1 MAAGSAAAAARGDR
15 KPGRR
20 RWAPRGGEED
30 ADEDPAVLVLSYFS
44 RPPFLSFGHL
54 RVGASR
60 TRLLAIDNPNEDDAD
75 VVIDRF
81 PAAARG
87 FSIEH
92 RRFFVEAGQRIFV
105 SVTWTP
111 LEEGKIRELVSF
123 VVNDVVKHQAVLL
136 GAAEQPPKKRK
147 SLWDNLKK
155 KNSAVKVKKSTS
167 KTENVNKTFQV
178 SQKVDRLR
186 SPLQS
191 CENQNVVQNST
202 SQGNDPLAGS
212 ENQLPPSPIASVPKE
227 HGSTVHTPL
236 ALRRSTAF
244 GDIAASGNKESLP
257 ETDTCTINKCV
268 TEHSQLQ
275 PESASSF
282 AGLTQLPIS
291 IDGGVLNFTLSPV
304 STLEHSASVPV
315 LSTRRILS
323 PDAFVNN
330 NYQVDIDVIEK
341 PFPILSPDQ
350 FVKDSLS
357 DKPSK
362 TPKPEAALILSTT
375 QTYVVKRFQP
385 SKWKK
390 DGGVETKTHVHIE
403 HNLNA
408 VSELHKVKSQAFDCD
423 KTKEDHCSFPSAEV
437 LQTDNPSQKERTKK
451 RPILSATVIKS
462 RRGATEETR
471 TETHQPKS
479 KKCLNKA
486 IAGCANVVP
495 GHKEAET
502 SKHLPVTAPFSS
514 EDKYHNDKV
523 NSSPT
528 GSTSFC
534 RKRKSETYVGNR
546 VTAPVHVEEV
556 ERKRALTSSTDNQT
570 LMTRGPSA
578 FKHTSGERLGQR
590 KKAGSS
596 LQKTAKTT
604 KRINKPVPG
613 LAQSHLTFVKP
624 LKTVIP
630 RHPMP
635 FAAKNMFYDERW
647 KEKQQRGFTWWLNFV
662 LTPDDFNVKTN
673 TSQVNAAALI
683 LGEENHHKRSLPKAP
698 TKDEA
703 SLKAYTARRKLN
715 RLRREACRL
724 FTSAGMVRAI
734 QKLEGE
740 IESRRLLV
748 RRDRH
753 LWKDIG
759 ERQKILNWLLS
770 YNPLWLRIGLETVYG
785 ELIALES
792 NSDVMGLAIFILNR
806 LLWNPD
812 IATEYRHPVVPHLYR
827 EGHEEALSKFTL
839 KKLLLLVCFLDC
851 AKQSRIIDHDPCLFC
866 KDAEFKASKDLLL
879 AFSRDFLSGEG
890 DLSRHLGF
898 LGLPVS
904 HVQTPLDEFDF
915 AVTNL
920 AVDLQ
925 CGIRLVRTV
934 ELLTKNWNLS
944 KQLRVPAIS
953 RLQKMHNVEIVLNV
967 LKERGV
973 HLKDETGAS
982 IDSRDIVDRHRERT
996 LALLWKI
1003 VFAFQVEVFL
1013 NVEHLKEEI
1022 EFLKN
1027 THKTKALFSAS
1038 KTYPNYF
1045 RVQEDSSNI
1054 SSQTYSENVKLLMAW
1069 VNAVCRFYNIK
1080 VENFTVCFSDGRVL
1094 CHLIH
1099 HYHPCYMPL
1108 EAVCQRTTQTV
1119 ECSRTVTVGLN
1130 SSSSSESD
1138 TSLNVVEET
1147 FDPTVTPS
1155 VLYKELLDNEKQNFQ
1170 LINAA
1175 VSDLG
1180 GIPAMIH
1187 HADMSNTI
1195 PDEKVVITYLSFL
1208 CSRLL
1213 DLRQETRAARL
1224 IQAAWRKYRLKR
1236 ELKLS
1241 QERDR
1246 AARIIQKSAM
1256 NFLARR
1262 RILRKEKAAIFIQKH
1277 WRGYLARMTLFN
1289 LKKAKLEEARN
1300 KSATVIQAYW
1310 RRYSARRRYLQLRHC
1325 VIFVQAR
1332 IRMVKSVAA
1341 YKQIVGAT
1349 VTIQRHLRAAKLAK
1363 IDRQRYE
1370 ILKSSA
1376 LTIQSAFR
1384 RWRKY
1389 KIQQKIKAALVIQS
1403 YFRKWQSSKLA
1414 KRKRAA
1420 LVIQTWYR
1428 MHRDLK
1434 QYLHVKQN
1442 VIKIQAWYRCRLAR
1456 HVYQEKRAKIVTIQQ
1471 YYRAYKLAKGERES
1485 YLQKRAAVVVLQAAF
1500 RGMKA
1505 RELYRQAKAACVI
1518 QSLWRM
1524 KREKKKF
1531 LQLKKS
1537 VTTLQSHVRKYQQ
1550 VKRYK
1555 EIKNA
1560 ASVIQTRYRAQV
1572 AAKKAA
1578 AAFQRV
1584 RLAAIVLQSAY
1595 RGMQARRQ
1603 ACILRSVIKIQSTF
1617 RAYVARK
1624 RFKNLRDATVKIQ
1637 ALAKMRQVCKRYCA
1651 LREAVLYVQR
1661 RYRSQRRAL
1670 QFKEDYRKLK
1680 RGCIRIQALVRG
1692 YLVRKQ
1698 IQRWREAAIL
1708 LQACYRMK
1716 RDRQWYLSIRS
1727 AATVIQQRYRAC
1739 KKTRCHRQEFLQ
1751 VRKAAVC
1758 LQAAYRGYKTRKKL
1772 KLECRAAIKIQTAF
1786 RAHAARVKY
1795 KAMVQASIVIQ
1806 RWYRNCK
1813 GGKKQR
1819 LNFLMTRAAVLSLQ
1833 AALRGWRVRK
1843 QIQRQHVAAT
1853 KIQSTFRKFM
1863 AVKKFRLVKRA
1874 VLTIQRHYRAT
1885 VLGQRQRQ
1893 EYIQL
1898 QNAAVRLQALWRG
1911 KVVRKAIQ
1919 KKHHLATII
1928 QSYYRMHIIQLK
1940 YKKLRQAALVIQ
1952 KYYRAYCMKKTQR
1965 LIYLQ
1970 TKAAVLVLQSA
1981 YRGMTVRR
1989 QLNKLNKAAT
1999 TIQAAFKSY
2008 LVKKEY
2014 GRLRSAVVAIQRR
2027 YRAVTHAKCQRQRY
2041 LSLKRVTVQ
2050 VQAIYRGVRVRRQVQ
2065 CMHQAAVCIQATFK
2079 MYCMSI
2085 KYQSMRMAAI
2095 RIQRQYRAFCLGQV
2109 QRKKYLELK
2118 KSVVILQ
2125 AAYRGMKVRQD
2136 LKAMHQSAA
2145 IIQSY
2150 YRMHKQQRNFR
2161 KLLLATRQIQ
2171 QWFRACKERDAQ
2183 VHKYM
2188 IMKNA
2193 VLHIQAA
2200 FRGMKTRRL
2209 LRTMN
2214 VSAVIIQRRFRTFLE
2229 RKHFLSIKL
2238 AAIVV
2243 QRKYRATK
2251 IANIQRQKYLSL
2263 LNAAVIIQSAYRGFV
2278 VRKKLQQMHQAA
2290 TVIQAMLRMH
2300 RIYTSYQALRLAS
2313 IIIQQRYRAYREGKR
2328 EREKYLKLCHSVLVL
2343 QAAYRGMKIR
2353 CFLKRQREAALTIQR
2368 NYRMYR
2374 QYCHYRRVQWA
2385 AQLIQRRYRAHR
2397 LRKIAV
2403 EHYTS
2408 LKKAATCIQ
2417 RAFRDMRVRK
2427 QQQEMHRAATVVQKN
2442 FKAFRERQRYLSL
2455 KAATLVFQRRYRAL
2469 ALARQHALEYH
2480 SLRRAAIHIQ
2490 AVYRGVRVRRSL
2502 KNMHSAASTIQ
2513 AAYRMLRDRRAY
2525 QNMRIAAVL
2534 IQSYYRCY
2542 LKGKN
2547 QRKKYLTMRNS
2558 ILVIQAA
2565 YRGMRA
2571 RQELKLLH
2579 VSAVVIQSSYRM
2591 YVQRRCYKQLCWAA
2605 TVTQQRFRAKMAR
2618 EGAMRNY
2625 AEIRKAVICLQAAF
2639 RARKARQL
2647 HKANVAA
2654 RRIQSFLRM
2663 CVERRRFLRQ
2673 KAAAVTIQSV
2683 FRCWRARTG
2692 YVLLRSSALAVQSW
2706 YRWHLRARAQRA
2718 QYLAQRQ
2725 AIVVI
2730 QSAFRAMKARKTA
2743 RQLRAA
2749 RKIQSFLQMAVQRR
2763 RYCQLR
2769 AAAVTLQSYYLMHKC
2784 KSQYMSYRRAA
2795 VVLQRH
2801 YRSHLIVRQQRMAY
2815 LQTRRNVV
2823 LVQATVRGYLE
2834 RKRFHKMKDSTIK
2847 IQAAYR
2853 GYKARQWVSKM
2864 RAAQAIQAWFPG
2876 HKAWKEYPMS
2886 VFRATLVIQ
2895 SHLRAKQLR
2904 TRFLKMKSCALTI
2917 QRAWRATCAA
2927 RRLRQQF
2934 LATRSAAVK
2943 IQLAYRQYR
2952 ARKLLREKHQAACLI
2967 QNAYRGFKARRK
2979 FVQQKAAAVII
2990 QKHLRAWQEGR
3001 LQFVKYN
3008 KTRRAVIKLQAFI
3021 RGYLVRKKISE
3032 QKQKK
3037 RLLYFAAAAYHHISA
3052 IKIQRAYRIH
3062 LTLKLAQTQISSV
3075 LLIQS
3080 WFRAQMQRRR
3090 FLRAYRRVVGLQ
3102 RALRRWLNRRNR
3114 AATVIQRNAR
3124 AFLARRRRRRLAA
3137 GIIKFQALWRG
3148 YSWRKVT
3155 DTAKT
3160 RALRRSLEKA
3170 NEKSREE
3177 NKLGNRTAI
3186 AIDHLLKYKHLSYIL
3201 AALKHL
3207 EVATR
3212 LSPLCCEN
3220 MAQSRAI
3227 FSVFLLIRS
3236 CNRSV
3241 PCMDVI
3247 RYSVQVL
3254 LNVSKYERTTRAVYE
3269 AENSIDTL
3277 LDLLQMY
3284 RGKAGDKV
3292 SEKGGSIF
3300 TKTCCL
3306 LAILSKDSKRA
3317 LEIRGMPRTVSCIQ
3331 SLYKLTARKH
3341 RMDAERILVKQKTN
3355 TALGGSSSVP
3365 VTPLRI
3371 KTVSRIKPDWV
3382 LRKDNMQEIV
3392 DPLQAILMVM
3402 DTLDRPCDLPQIEN
3416 GNLAQYYYSFKRY
3429 YFPMHKGKKL
3439 SYSCMVGYTTESGTQ
3454 DGRIICT
3461 AKGWSPVPRCYRRC
3475 TKPLLENGSFYSTE
3489 MDFKIHE
3496 KLQYKCNPGYHTPS
3510 GSTEDTAQCQ
3520 PQGWSFQPSCT
3531 KKLGI
3536 TCSALSEVAHGG
3548 FYPVKKSYEEG
3559 DVVHFFCDEHYSVTG
3574 FDLIQC
3580 YNFGWYPD
3588 PPVCE
3593 DIKNKCPPPPLH
3605 GHMDGYISTARRT
3618 YHNGDKVNVQCT
3630 LGRRGSEEIQCEGG
3644 KWTSPSS
3651 CIGTVDKQESGAAP
3665 PPLEADAEIR
3675 ASQTHHNE
3683 DMKPCT
3689 LNATDMDS
3697 NNLTLKWR
3705 REELVFLHGD
3715 LIEFECKQGYSFLQT
3730 AIPSP
3735 GRTQCDH
3742 GRLNYPKC
3750 VIQAATEKCG
3760 SPPSIANG
3768 VLTLPALSQYDSGSS
3783 VQYICS
3789 EYHFL
3794 QGSDRISCSE
3804 GQWTSPPV
3812 CIEPCTL
3819 SKTEMEKNNL
3829 LLQAFYAD
3837 QDYFYHGD
3845 YVGFYCK
3852 QNHFG
3857 AESGT
3862 TLFQVQC
3869 KRGQLAYPRCVERR
3883 KQLWEMNV
3891 ELEGDGRERPLWD
3904 EDEQCS
3910 TGMQYWHKNG
3920 KSWRKELYILTGIV
3934 SPFTVCFNKK
3944 ATLRFFSLSCLN
3956 SSVGEIIAF
3965 MALCMGFQ
3973 GFYKSYM
3980 NE

>member
-1 MAAGSAAAAARGDR
+1 MAAGSVAAAACGDR
-15 KPGRR
+15 SPTNKPGRR
-20 RWAPRGGEED
+20 RWAPRGGEDD
-30 ADEDPAVLVLSYFS
+30 ADEEPAVLVLSYFF
-44 RPPFLSFGHL
+44 RPPFLSFGRL

-60 TRLLAIDNPNEDDAD
+60 TRLLGIDNPNEDDAE

-81 PAAARG
+81 PDAAQG

-111 LEEGKIRELVSF
+111 LEEGKIRELVTF
-123 VVNDVVKHQAVLL
+123 VVNGVVKHQAVLL
-136 GAAEQPPKKRK
+136 GAAEQPPKKKR
-147 SLWDNLKK
+147 SLWDTLKK
-155 KNSAVKVKKSTS
+155 KNSSGTSAIKAKKSTLEIKS
-167 KTENVNKTFQV
+167 INKTFQV
-178 SQKVDRLR
+178 SQKVARLR

-191 CENQNVVQNST
+191 CENQSTVQNGAC
-202 SQGNDPLAGS
+202 QGNGSLAGS
-212 ENQLPPSPIASVPKE
+212 ENQLPPSPIAPGPE
-227 HGSTVHTPL
+227 ERGNTVHTPL

-244 GDIAASGNKESLP
+244 GDIAASGNKELLP
-257 ETDTCTINKCV
+257 ETDICNINERV
-268 TEHSQLQ
+268 TEHNQLQ
-275 PESASSF
+275 PERASSS
-282 AGLTQLPIS
+282 AGLAQLPIS
-291 IDGGVLNFTLSPV
+291 DDGGVLNFTLSPV
-304 STLEHSASVPV
+304 STPEHSVSVPV

-323 PDAFVNN
+323 PDAFVND
-330 NYQVDIDVIEK
+330 NYQVDIDVIEQ
-341 PFPILSPDQ
+341 PIAILSPDQ
-350 FVKDSLS
+350 FVKDNLS

-362 TPKPEAALILSTT
+362 TPKPEAALISSTT
-375 QTYVVKRFQP
+375 ETYVVKRFLP
-385 SKWKK
+385 KKWKK
-390 DGGVETKTHVHIE
+390 DGGVETETHLHIE
-403 HNLNA
+403 HNLNE
-408 VSELHKVKSQAFDCD
+408 VSVLHNVQSQAFDCD
-423 KTKEDHCSFPSAEV
+423 KPKEDHCTSASAED
-437 LQTDNPSQKERTKK
+437 LQTHNPSQRERTKK

-462 RRGATEETR
+462 KRGAAEGTR
-471 TETHQPKS
+471 TETCQPKS
-479 KKCLNKA
+479 KKCLNTA
-486 IAGCANVVP
+486 ITGCANVVP
-495 GHKEAET
+495 GHMEAET
-502 SKHLPVTAPFSS
+502 SKHLPVTAPISS
-514 EDKYHNDKV
+514 ENKGHNDNI

-528 GSTSFC
+528 GSTTSC
-534 RKRKSETYVGNR
+534 RKRKSEAFVGNSR
-546 VTAPVHVEEV
+546 VTAPVPVEEV
-556 ERKRALTSSTDNQT
+556 ERKRALTSSMDNQT
-570 LMTRGPSA
+570 RTTRGSSA
-578 FKHTSGERLGQR
+578 FKPTSGERGGQR

-596 LQKTAKTT
+596 LQKAPKATR
-604 KRINKPVPG
+604 RISKPIPG

-715 RLRREACRL
+715 GLRREACRL
-724 FTSAGMVRAI
+724 FTSESMVRAI
-734 QKLEGE
+734 QRLEGE
-740 IESRRLLV
+740 IETRRLLV

-759 ERQKILNWLLS
+759 ERQKVLNWLLS
-770 YNPLWLRIGLETVYG
+770 YNPLWLRIGLETIYG

-812 IATEYRHPVVPHLYR
+812 IAAEYRHPVVPHLYR

-851 AKQSRIIDHDPCLFC
+851 AKQSRMIDHDPCLFC

-915 AVTNL
+915 SVTNL

-934 ELLTKNWNLS
+934 ELLTKNWSLS

-953 RLQKMHNVEIVLNV
+953 RLQKMHNVDIVLNV

-1003 VFAFQVEVFL
+1003 VFAFQVDVFL

-1027 THKTKALFSAS
+1027 THKTKALLSAM
-1038 KTYPNYF
+1038 KTSQNSF
-1045 RVQEDSSNI
+1045 RVQKDSSNF

-1094 CHLIH
+1094 CYLIH

-1138 TSLNVVEET
+1138 TSLNAVEET
-1147 FDPTVTPS
+1147 FDQTVTPS

-1224 IQAAWRKYRLKR
+1224 IQAAWRKHRLKR

-1262 RILRKEKAAIFIQKH
+1262 RILRRENAAIFIQKH
-1277 WRGYLARMTLFN
+1277 WRGYLARMTLFS
-1289 LKKAKLEEARN
+1289 LKQAKLEEARN
-1300 KSATVIQAYW
+1300 KSATIIQAYW

-1341 YKQIVGAT
+1341 YKQIVWAT
-1349 VTIQRHLRAAKLAK
+1349 VTIQRHVRAAKLAK
-1363 IDRQRYE
+1363 IDRQQYQ

-1389 KIQQKIKAALVIQS
+1389 RIQQKIKAALVIQS
-1403 YFRKWQSSKLA
+1403 YFRKWQSSKLV
-1414 KRKRAA
+1414 KRRRAA
-1420 LVIQTWYR
+1420 IVIQTWYR

-1442 VIKIQAWYRCRLAR
+1442 VIKIQAWYRCQLAR
-1456 HVYQEKRAKIVTIQQ
+1456 RVYQEHRAKIVTIQQ
-1471 YYRAYKLAKGERES
+1471 YYRAYKLGKGERES
-1485 YLQKRAAVVVLQAAF
+1485 YLQKRAAVIVLQAAF

-1524 KREKKKF
+1524 KREKQRF

-1555 EIKNA
+1555 QIKNA
-1560 ASVIQTRYRAQV
+1560 ASVIQTRYRAHV

-1603 ACILRSVIKIQSTF
+1603 ACILRSVIKIQSSF
-1617 RAYVARK
+1617 RAYIARK

-1637 ALAKMRQVCKRYCA
+1637 ALAKMRQVRKRYCA
-1651 LREAVLYVQR
+1651 LRETALYVQR
-1661 RYRSQRRAL
+1661 RYRSQRHAL

-1716 RDRQWYLSIRS
+1716 RDRQRYLNIYS

-1739 KKTRCHRQEFLQ
+1739 RKTRCHRQEFLQ
-1751 VRKAAVC
+1751 IRKAAVC

-1786 RAHAARVKY
+1786 RAHAAQVKH

-1813 GGKKQR
+1813 CGKRQR

-1833 AALRGWRVRK
+1833 AAFRGWRVRK
-1843 QIQRQHVAAT
+1843 QIQRQHIAAT
-1853 KIQSTFRKFM
+1853 KIQSTFRKLM
-1863 AVKKFRLVKRA
+1863 AVKKFRLLKHA
-1874 VLTIQRHYRAT
+1874 VLTIQRHYRAK

-1893 EYIQL
+1893 EYVQL
-1898 QNAAVRLQALWRG
+1898 RNAAVHLQALWRG
-1911 KVVRKAIQ
+1911 KAVRKTIQ
-1919 KKHHLATII
+1919 KQHHLATII
-1928 QSYYRMHIIQLK
+1928 QSYYRMYINQLK
-1940 YKKLRQAALVIQ
+1940 YKKLRQATLVIQ
-1952 KYYRAYCMKKTQR
+1952 KYYRAYCMKKAKR
-1965 LIYLQ
+1965 AVYLK

-1999 TIQAAFKSY
+1999 TVQAAFKSY
-2008 LVKKEY
+2008 LVRKEY
-2014 GRLRSAVVAIQRR
+2014 ERLRSAAVAIQRR

-2050 VQAIYRGVRVRRQVQ
+2050 VQAMYRGVRVRRQVR
-2065 CMHQAAVCIQATFK
+2065 CMHQAALCIQATFK
-2079 MYCMSI
+2079 MYCMRR

-2095 RIQRQYRAFCLGQV
+2095 RIQRQYRAFCLGKV
-2109 QRKKYLELK
+2109 QRKKYMELK
-2118 KSVVILQ
+2118 KSVIILQ
-2125 AAYRGMKVRQD
+2125 AACRGMKVRQD
-2136 LKAMHQSAA
+2136 LKTMHQSAA

-2150 YRMHKQQRNFR
+2150 YRMHKQQRDFR

-2183 VHKYM
+2183 VHNYM

-2193 VLHIQAA
+2193 VLHLQAA

-2209 LRTMN
+2209 IRTMN
-2214 VSAVIIQRRFRTFLE
+2214 ESAVIIQRRFRTFLE
-2229 RKHFLSIKL
+2229 RKRFLSIKS
-2238 AAIVV
+2238 AAVV
-2243 QRKYRATK
+2243 IQRRYRATK
-2251 IANIQRQKYLSL
+2251 LANIQHQKYLSL
-2263 LNAAVIIQSAYRGFV
+2263 LNATVIIQSAYRGFV
-2278 VRKKLQQMHQAA
+2278 VRKKMQQMHEAA
-2290 TVIQAMLRMH
+2290 TVIQAMVRMH
-2300 RIYTSYQALRLAS
+2300 KIHTSYQALRLAS
-2313 IIIQQRYRAYREGKR
+2313 VIIQQRYRAYREGKR
-2328 EREKYLKLCHSVLVL
+2328 EREKYLKLYNSVLVL
-2343 QAAYRGMKIR
+2343 QAAYRGMKTR

-2417 RAFRDMRVRK
+2417 RAFRDMRARK
-2427 QQQEMHRAATVVQKN
+2427 QQREMHRAATVVQKN

-2469 ALARQHALEYH
+2469 VLARQHALEYH
-2480 SLRRAAIHIQ
+2480 SLRRAAILVQ

-2502 KNMHSAASTIQ
+2502 KHMHLAASTIQ

-2525 QNMRIAAVL
+2525 QNMRVAAML
-2534 IQSYYRCY
+2534 IQNYYQSY

-2547 QRKKYLTMRNS
+2547 QRKKYLTMKNS
-2558 ILVIQAA
+2558 VVVIQAA

-2618 EGAMRNY
+2618 EAAVRNY

-2647 HKANVAA
+2647 YKANVAA

-2663 CVERRRFLRQ
+2663 CLERRRFLAQ
-2673 KAAAVTIQSV
+2673 QSAAVMIQSV
-2683 FRCWRARTG
+2683 FRCWRARTR
-2692 YVLLRSSALAVQSW
+2692 YTLLRSSAVFVQRW
-2706 YRWHLRARAQRA
+2706 YRSCLRARAQRA

-2743 RQLRAA
+2743 RRLRAA
-2749 RKIQSFLQMAVQRR
+2749 RKIQAFLQMALQRR
-2763 RYCQLR
+2763 KYIQLR

-2784 KSQYMSYRRAA
+2784 KSQYKSYRRAA

-2801 YRSHLIVRQQRMAY
+2801 YQSHLTVKHQRMAY
-2815 LQTRRNVV
+2815 LQTRRNIV
-2823 LVQATVRGYLE
+2823 LVQATVRGYIQ
-2834 RKRFHKMKDSTIK
+2834 RKRFHKMKESTIK

-2864 RAAQAIQAWFPG
+2864 RAARVIQAWFRG
-2876 HKAWKEYPMS
+2876 HKARKEYMS
-2886 VFRATLVIQ
+2886 VLRATLVIQ
-2895 SHLRAKQLR
+2895 RHFRARQLQ
-2904 TRFLKMKSCALTI
+2904 TRFLQMKSCALTI
-2917 QRAWRATCAA
+2917 QRVWRATCTA

-2952 ARKLLREKHQAACLI
+2952 ARRLLRE
-2967 QNAYRGFKARRK
+2967 
-2979 FVQQKAAAVII
+2979 VSAAVII

-3001 LQFVKYN
+3001 LQFMKYN
-3008 KTRRAVIKLQAFI
+3008 KTRRAVIKLQACI

-3037 RLLYFAAAAYHHISA
+3037 RLLYFTAAAYHHISA
-3052 IKIQRAYRIH
+3052 IKIQRAYRLH
-3062 LTLKLAQTQISSV
+3062 LALKLAQTQISSV
-3075 LLIQS
+3075 LIIQS
-3080 WFRAQMQRRR
+3080 WFRAQVQRRR
-3090 FLRAYRRVVGLQ
+3090 FLRDRGGVVRLQ
-3102 RALRRWLNRRNR
+3102 RAVRAWLSRRHG
-3114 AATVIQRNAR
+3114 AATVIQRNSR
-3124 AFLARRRRRRLAA
+3124 AFLARRRRGRFAA
-3137 GIIKFQALWRG
+3137 GIVKLQALWRG
-3148 YSWRKVT
+3148 YSWRKMT

-3160 RALRRSLEKA
+3160 RALRHSLEKA

-3284 RGKAGDKV
+3284 RSKAGDKV
-3292 SEKGGSIF
+3292 SDKGGSIF

-3331 SLYKLTARKH
+3331 GLYKLTARKH
-3341 RMDAERILVKQKTN
+3341 RMDAERTLVKQKTN
-3355 TALGGSSSVP
+3355 TALAGSSSVP

-3382 LRKDNMQEIV
+3382 LRKDNMQEVV

-3402 DTLDRPCDLPQIEN
+3402 DTL
-3416 GNLAQYYYSFKRY
+3416 G
-3429 YFPMHKGKKL
+3429 
-3439 SYSCMVGYTTESGTQ
+3439 
-3454 DGRIICT
+3454 
-3461 AKGWSPVPRCYRRC
+3461 
-3475 TKPLLENGSFYSTE
+3475 
-3489 MDFKIHE
+3489 
-3496 KLQYKCNPGYHTPS
+3496 
-3510 GSTEDTAQCQ
+3510 
-3520 PQGWSFQPSCT
+3520 
-3531 KKLGI
+3531 
-3536 TCSALSEVAHGG
+3536 
-3548 FYPVKKSYEEG
+3548 
-3559 DVVHFFCDEHYSVTG
+3559 
-3574 FDLIQC
+3574 
-3580 YNFGWYPD
+3580 
-3588 PPVCE
+3588 
-3593 DIKNKCPPPPLH
+3593 
-3605 GHMDGYISTARRT
+3605 
-3618 YHNGDKVNVQCT
+3618 
-3630 LGRRGSEEIQCEGG
+3630 
-3644 KWTSPSS
+3644 
-3651 CIGTVDKQESGAAP
+3651 
-3665 PPLEADAEIR
+3665 
-3675 ASQTHHNE
+3675 
-3683 DMKPCT
+3683 
-3689 LNATDMDS
+3689 
-3697 NNLTLKWR
+3697 
-3705 REELVFLHGD
+3705 
-3715 LIEFECKQGYSFLQT
+3715 
-3730 AIPSP
+3730 
-3735 GRTQCDH
+3735 
-3742 GRLNYPKC
+3742 
-3750 VIQAATEKCG
+3750 
-3760 SPPSIANG
+3760 IAN
-3768 VLTLPALSQYDSGSS
+3768 Y
-3783 VQYICS
+3783 
-3789 EYHFL
+3789 
-3794 QGSDRISCSE
+3794 
-3804 GQWTSPPV
+3804 
-3812 CIEPCTL
+3812 
-3819 SKTEMEKNNL
+3819 
-3829 LLQAFYAD
+3829 
-3837 QDYFYHGD
+3837 
-3845 YVGFYCK
+3845 
-3852 QNHFG
+3852 
-3857 AESGT
+3857 
-3862 TLFQVQC
+3862 
-3869 KRGQLAYPRCVERR
+3869 
-3883 KQLWEMNV
+3883 
-3891 ELEGDGRERPLWD
+3891 
-3904 EDEQCS
+3904 
-3910 TGMQYWHKNG
+3910 
-3920 KSWRKELYILTGIV
+3920 
-3934 SPFTVCFNKK
+3934 
-3944 ATLRFFSLSCLN
+3944 
-3956 SSVGEIIAF
+3956 
-3965 MALCMGFQ
+3965 
-3973 GFYKSYM
+3973 
-3980 NE
+3980 

>member
-1 MAAGSAAAAARGDR
+1 S
-15 KPGRR
+15 
-20 RWAPRGGEED
+20 
-30 ADEDPAVLVLSYFS
+30 
-44 RPPFLSFGHL
+44 
-54 RVGASR
+54 
-60 TRLLAIDNPNEDDAD
+60 
-75 VVIDRF
+75 
-81 PAAARG
+81 
-87 FSIEH
+87 
-92 RRFFVEAGQRIFV
+92 GQRIFV

-111 LEEGKIRELVSF
+111 LEEGKIRELVTF

-136 GAAEQPPKKRK
+136 GAAEQPPKKKK
-147 SLWDNLKK
+147 SLWETLKK
-155 KNSAVKVKKSTS
+155 KNSSGTSAIKIKKSTS
-167 KTENVNKTFQV
+167 EIKNVNKTFRV
-178 SQKVDRLR
+178 SQKVERLR
-186 SPLQS
+186 SPLQA
-191 CENQNVVQNST
+191 CESQDTVQSSVL
-202 SQGNDPLAGS
+202 SQGNDLPAGS
-212 ENQLPPSPIASVPKE
+212 ENQLPPSPIAPVPEE
-227 HGSTVHTPL
+227 HGNTVHTPL
-236 ALRRSTAF
+236 ALRRSTTF
-244 GDIAASGNKESLP
+244 GDIAASGSEQLLP
-257 ETDTCTINKCV
+257 KTDICNINKHAAQCN
-268 TEHSQLQ
+268 QLQ
-275 PESASSF
+275 PESASPS
-282 AGLTQLPIS
+282 AGLAQLPIS
-291 IDGGVLNFTLSPV
+291 NDGQVLNFTLSPV
-304 STLEHSASVPV
+304 STPEHSASAPV

-323 PDAFVNN
+323 PDAFVND
-330 NYQVDIDVIEK
+330 NYQVDIDVIEQ

-362 TPKPEAALILSTT
+362 TPKPEAALISSTT
-375 QTYVVKRFQP
+375 ETYVVKRFLP

-390 DGGVETKTHVHIE
+390 DGGVETETHVHVE
-403 HNLNA
+403 HSLNE
-408 VSELHKVKSQAFDCD
+408 VFELHNVKSQAFDCD
-423 KTKEDHCSFPSAEV
+423 KPRADHCSFPSAEEH
-437 LQTDNPSQKERTKK
+437 QTDNPPRREQTKK

-462 RRGATEETR
+462 KAGVPGDAR
-471 TETHQPKS
+471 TETRQPKS

-486 IAGCANVVP
+486 IMGCANVVP
-495 GHKEAET
+495 GQMEAET
-502 SKHLPVTAPFSS
+502 SKGLPVTVPIPS
-514 EDKYHNDKV
+514 ENKCHSDKV
-523 NSSPT
+523 HSSPA
-528 GSTSFC
+528 GSTSC
-534 RKRKSETYVGNR
+534 RKRKSETYLGNSR
-546 VTAPVHVEEV
+546 VTAPVQVEEV

-570 LMTRGPSA
+570 RTARRPSA
-578 FKHTSGERLGQR
+578 FKPTSGERVGQR
-590 KKAGSS
+590 RKAGSS
-596 LQKTAKTT
+596 LQKASKAT
-604 KRINKPVPG
+604 KRISKPVPG

-662 LTPDDFNVKTN
+662 LTPDDFHVKTN
-673 TSQVNAAALI
+673 TSQVNAAALV

-715 RLRREACRL
+715 RLRRQACRL
-724 FTSAGMVRAI
+724 FTSDTMVKAI
-734 QKLEGE
+734 QRLEVE
-740 IESRRLLV
+740 IETRRLLV

-759 ERQKILNWLLS
+759 ERQKVLNWLLS
-770 YNPLWLRIGLETVYG
+770 YNPLWLRIGLETIYG

-812 IATEYRHPVVPHLYR
+812 IAAEYRHPVVPHLYR

-851 AKQSRIIDHDPCLFC
+851 AKQSRMIDHDPCLFC

-904 HVQTPLDEFDF
+904 HIQTPLDEFDF

-934 ELLTKNWNLS
+934 ELLTKNWSLS

-953 RLQKMHNVEIVLNV
+953 RLQKMHNVDIVLNV

-1003 VFAFQVEVFL
+1003 VFAFQVDVFL

-1022 EFLKN
+1022 EFLN
-1027 THKTKALFSAS
+1027 
-1038 KTYPNYF
+1038 KTYKRRALLSAVKTFPNCF
-1045 RVQEDSSNI
+1045 RVQKDNSNF

-1069 VNAVCRFYNIK
+1069 VNAVCRFYSIK

-1099 HYHPCYMPL
+1099 HYHPCYVPL

-1138 TSLNVVEET
+1138 TSLNVVEEM
-1147 FDPTVTPS
+1147 FDEI
-1155 VLYKELLDNEKQNFQ
+1155 LYKELLDNEKQNFQ

-1187 HADMSNTI
+1187 HTDMSNTI

-1213 DLRQETRAARL
+1213 DLRQETRAARV
-1224 IQAAWRKYRLKR
+1224 IQAAWRNYRLKR

-1241 QERDR
+1241 QERER

-1262 RILRKEKAAIFIQKH
+1262 RILRKENAAIFIQKH

-1310 RRYSARRRYLQLRHC
+1310 RRYSVRKRYLELRHC

-1341 YKQIVGAT
+1341 YKRIVWAT
-1349 VTIQRHLRAAKLAK
+1349 VTIQRHLRATKLAK
-1363 IDRQRYE
+1363 IDQQRYE

-1376 LTIQSAFR
+1376 LTIQCAFR
-1384 RWRKY
+1384 RWKKY
-1389 KIQQKIKAALVIQS
+1389 KIQRKIKAALVIQS

-1414 KRKRAA
+1414 KRRRAA
-1420 LVIQTWYR
+1420 LVIQSWYR

-1434 QYLHVKQN
+1434 QYLHIKQN
-1442 VIKIQAWYRCRLAR
+1442 IIKIQAWYRCQLAR
-1456 HVYQEKRAKIVTIQQ
+1456 RVYQEHRAKILTIQQ
-1471 YYRAYKLAKGERES
+1471 YYRAYKLGKAVRES
-1485 YLQKRAAVVVLQAAF
+1485 YLQKRAAVIVLQAAF
-1500 RGMKA
+1500 RGMRA
-1505 RELYRQAKAACVI
+1505 RELYRQVKAACVI

-1524 KREKKKF
+1524 KREKQRF

-1537 VTTLQSHVRKYQQ
+1537 VTTLQSHLRKYQQ

-1560 ASVIQTRYRAQV
+1560 VSVIQTRYRAHV
-1572 AAKKAA
+1572 ATKKAA
-1578 AAFQRV
+1578 AAFQKV

-1603 ACILRSVIKIQSTF
+1603 ARILRSVIKIQSSF

-1624 RFKNLRDATVKIQ
+1624 RFKSLRDATVKIQ
-1637 ALAKMRQVCKRYCA
+1637 ALAKMRQVRKHYCA
-1651 LREAVLYVQR
+1651 LRKATFYVQR
-1661 RYRSQRRAL
+1661 RYRSRRRAL
-1670 QFKEDYRKLK
+1670 QFKDDYKKLK

-1698 IQRWREAAIL
+1698 MQKWREAAIL

-1716 RDRQWYLSIRS
+1716 RDRQWYLSICS
-1727 AATVIQQRYRAC
+1727 AAIVIQQHYRAC

-1772 KLECRAAIKIQTAF
+1772 KLERTAAIKIQTAF
-1786 RAHAARVKY
+1786 RAHAARLKH
-1795 KAMVQASIVIQ
+1795 KAMVQASVVIQ

-1813 GGKKQR
+1813 GGKRQR

-1833 AALRGWRVRK
+1833 AAFRGWKVRK

-1853 KIQSTFRKFM
+1853 RIQSTFRKFM
-1863 AVKKFRLVKRA
+1863 AVKKFMLVKHA
-1874 VLTIQRHYRAT
+1874 VLTIQKHYRAK

-1893 EYIQL
+1893 DYVQL
-1898 QNAAVRLQALWRG
+1898 RHAAVSLQALWRG
-1911 KVVRKAIQ
+1911 KAVRKTIQ
-1919 KKHHLATII
+1919 KKQQLATII
-1928 QSYYRMHIIQLK
+1928 QSYYRMHTNQLK
-1940 YKKLRQAALVIQ
+1940 YKKLRQATLVIQ
-1952 KYYRAYCMKKTQR
+1952 KYYRAYCMKKNQR
-1965 LIYLQ
+1965 AVYLK

-1999 TIQAAFKSY
+1999 IIQAAFKSY
-2008 LVKKEY
+2008 LAKKKYE
-2014 GRLRSAVVAIQRR
+2014 RFRSAAIAIQRR
-2027 YRAVTHAKCQRQRY
+2027 FRTVIHAKSQRQRY
-2041 LSLKRVTVQ
+2041 LSLKRATVQ

-2065 CMHQAAVCIQATFK
+2065 RMHQAAVCIQATFK

-2085 KYQSMRMAAI
+2085 KYRSMRMAAI
-2095 RIQRQYRAFCLGQV
+2095 TIQRQYRAFCLGKV

-2118 KSVVILQ
+2118 KSVIILQ
-2125 AAYRGMKVRQD
+2125 AACRGMKVRQD
-2136 LKAMHQSAA
+2136 LKTMHQSAA
-2145 IIQSY
+2145 VIQSY
-2150 YRMHKQQRNFR
+2150 YRMHKQQRDFR
-2161 KLLLATRQIQ
+2161 KVLLATRQIQ
-2171 QWFRACKERDAQ
+2171 QWFRACKERDTQ
-2183 VHKYM
+2183 VHNYL

-2209 LRTMN
+2209 IRTMN
-2214 VSAVIIQRRFRTFLE
+2214 ESAVIIQRRFRTFLE
-2229 RKHFLSIKL
+2229 RKHFLSIKS
-2238 AAIVV
+2238 AAVV
-2243 QRKYRATK
+2243 LQRKYRATK
-2251 IANIQRQKYLSL
+2251 LANIQRQKYLSL
-2263 LNAAVIIQSAYRGFV
+2263 LNATVIIQSAYRGFV
-2278 VRKKLQQMHQAA
+2278 VRKKIQQMHQAA
-2290 TVIQAMLRMH
+2290 TVIQSMLRM
-2300 RIYTSYQALRLAS
+2300 RKIYTSYQALRLAS
-2313 IIIQQRYRAYREGKR
+2313 VIIQQRYRAYREGKR
-2328 EREKYLKLCHSVLVL
+2328 EREKYLKLYNSVLVL
-2343 QAAYRGMKIR
+2343 QAVYRGMKTR
-2353 CFLKRQREAALTIQR
+2353 CFLKRQHEAALTIQR

-2408 LKKAATCIQ
+2408 LKKAASCIQ
-2417 RAFRDMRVRK
+2417 RAFRDMQARK

-2442 FKAFRERQRYLSL
+2442 FKAFRERRTYLSL
-2455 KAATLVFQRRYRAL
+2455 KAAALVFQRRYRAL

-2480 SLRRAAIHIQ
+2480 SIRSAAIHIQ
-2490 AVYRGVRVRRSL
+2490 AAYRGVRVRRRL
-2502 KNMHSAASTIQ
+2502 KHMHSAASTIQ

-2525 QNMRIAAVL
+2525 QNMRIAAMV
-2534 IQSYYRCY
+2534 IQSYYRSH

-2547 QRKKYLTMRNS
+2547 QRKKYLTVKHS

-2565 YRGMRA
+2565 YRGMKA

-2591 YVQRRCYKQLCWAA
+2591 YVQRRCYRQLCWAA

-2618 EGAMRNY
+2618 EAAMRNY

-2647 HKANVAA
+2647 YKANVAA

-2663 CVERRRFLRQ
+2663 CVERRRFLAQ
-2673 KAAAVTIQSV
+2673 KSAAVMIQSM
-2683 FRCWRARTG
+2683 FRGQRARTR
-2692 YVLLRSSALAVQSW
+2692 YILIQSSVVALQRW
-2706 YRWHLRARAQRA
+2706 YRSCLRARSQRA
-2718 QYLAQRQ
+2718 EYLAQRQ

-2730 QSAFRAMKARKTA
+2730 QSTFRAMKARKTA

-2749 RKIQSFLQMAVQRR
+2749 RKIQSFLQMALQRR
-2763 RYCQLR
+2763 KYIQLR

-2784 KSQYMSYRRAA
+2784 KSQYKSYKRAA

-2801 YRSHLIVRQQRMAY
+2801 YRSHLTVKHQRMAY
-2815 LQTRRNVV
+2815 LQTRRNII
-2823 LVQATVRGYLE
+2823 LVQATVRGYIE
-2834 RKRFHKMKDSTIK
+2834 RKRFHKMKESTIK
-2847 IQAAYR
+2847 IQVAYR
-2853 GYKARQWVSKM
+2853 GYKARQQVSKM
-2864 RAAQAIQAWFPG
+2864 RAARVIQAWFRG
-2876 HKAWKEYPMS
+2876 RKARKEYVS
-2886 VFRATLVIQ
+2886 VLRAALVIQ
-2895 SHLRAKQLR
+2895 RHCRAKQLR
-2904 TRFLKMKSCALTI
+2904 TWFLKMKSCALTI
-2917 QRAWRATCAA
+2917 QRAWRATRTA
-2927 RRLRQQF
+2927 RMLRQQF

-2952 ARKLLREKHQAACLI
+2952 ARRLLRE
-2967 QNAYRGFKARRK
+2967 
-2979 FVQQKAAAVII
+2979 KAAAVII
-2990 QKHLRAWQEGR
+2990 QKHLRAWQKGR
-3001 LQFVKYN
+3001 LQFMKYN

-3021 RGYLVRKKISE
+3021 RGYIVRKKISE
-3032 QKQKK
+3032 EKQKR
-3037 RLLYFAAAAYHHISA
+3037 RLLYFTAAAYHHISA
-3052 IKIQRAYRIH
+3052 IKIQRAYRSH

-3075 LLIQS
+3075 LIIQR
-3080 WFRAQMQRRR
+3080 WFRAKMQRKR
-3090 FLRAYRRVVGLQ
+3090 FLRTYRRLVLLQ
-3102 RALRRWLNRRNR
+3102 RAIRGWLSHRNE
-3114 AATVIQRNAR
+3114 AATIIQRNVR
-3124 AFLARRRRRRLAA
+3124 RFLARRRRRRFAV

-3148 YSWRKVT
+3148 YSWRKMT

-3227 FSVFLLIRS
+3227 FSIFVLIRS

-3269 AENSIDTL
+3269 AENSVDTL

-3284 RGKAGDKV
+3284 RGKAGDKI

-3317 LEIRGMPRTVSCIQ
+3317 LEIRAMPRTVSCIQ
-3331 SLYKLTARKH
+3331 SLYKLTVRKH
-3341 RMDAERILVKQKTN
+3341 RMDAERTLVKQKTN
-3355 TALGGSSSVP
+3355 TALSGGSSVP

-3382 LRKDNMQEIV
+3382 LRKDNMQEVV
-3392 DPLQAILMVM
+3392 DPLQALVMVM
-3402 DTLDRPCDLPQIEN
+3402 DTLDI
-3416 GNLAQYYYSFKRY
+3416 AYY
-3429 YFPMHKGKKL
+3429 
-3439 SYSCMVGYTTESGTQ
+3439 
-3454 DGRIICT
+3454 
-3461 AKGWSPVPRCYRRC
+3461 
-3475 TKPLLENGSFYSTE
+3475 
-3489 MDFKIHE
+3489 
-3496 KLQYKCNPGYHTPS
+3496 
-3510 GSTEDTAQCQ
+3510 
-3520 PQGWSFQPSCT
+3520 
-3531 KKLGI
+3531 
-3536 TCSALSEVAHGG
+3536 
-3548 FYPVKKSYEEG
+3548 
-3559 DVVHFFCDEHYSVTG
+3559 
-3574 FDLIQC
+3574 
-3580 YNFGWYPD
+3580 
-3588 PPVCE
+3588 
-3593 DIKNKCPPPPLH
+3593 
-3605 GHMDGYISTARRT
+3605 
-3618 YHNGDKVNVQCT
+3618 
-3630 LGRRGSEEIQCEGG
+3630 
-3644 KWTSPSS
+3644 
-3651 CIGTVDKQESGAAP
+3651 
-3665 PPLEADAEIR
+3665 
-3675 ASQTHHNE
+3675 
-3683 DMKPCT
+3683 
-3689 LNATDMDS
+3689 
-3697 NNLTLKWR
+3697 
-3705 REELVFLHGD
+3705 
-3715 LIEFECKQGYSFLQT
+3715 
-3730 AIPSP
+3730 
-3735 GRTQCDH
+3735 
-3742 GRLNYPKC
+3742 
-3750 VIQAATEKCG
+3750 
-3760 SPPSIANG
+3760 
-3768 VLTLPALSQYDSGSS
+3768 
-3783 VQYICS
+3783 
-3789 EYHFL
+3789 
-3794 QGSDRISCSE
+3794 
-3804 GQWTSPPV
+3804 
-3812 CIEPCTL
+3812 
-3819 SKTEMEKNNL
+3819 
-3829 LLQAFYAD
+3829 
-3837 QDYFYHGD
+3837 
-3845 YVGFYCK
+3845 
-3852 QNHFG
+3852 
-3857 AESGT
+3857 
-3862 TLFQVQC
+3862 
-3869 KRGQLAYPRCVERR
+3869 
-3883 KQLWEMNV
+3883 
-3891 ELEGDGRERPLWD
+3891 
-3904 EDEQCS
+3904 
-3910 TGMQYWHKNG
+3910 
-3920 KSWRKELYILTGIV
+3920 
-3934 SPFTVCFNKK
+3934 
-3944 ATLRFFSLSCLN
+3944 
-3956 SSVGEIIAF
+3956 
-3965 MALCMGFQ
+3965 
-3973 GFYKSYM
+3973 
-3980 NE
+3980 

>member
-1 MAAGSAAAAARGDR
+1 MAAGSVAAAARGDR
-15 KPGRR
+15 SPASNPSRR
-20 RWAPRGGEED
+20 RWAPRGAEED
-30 ADEDPAVLVLSYFS
+30 AVEDPAVLVLSYFS
-44 RPPFLSFGHL
+44 RPPFLSFGRL

-60 TRLLAIDNPNEDDAD
+60 TRLLGIDNPNEDDAE

-92 RRFFVEAGQRIFV
+92 RRFFVESGQRIFI

-111 LEEGKIRELVSF
+111 LEEGKIRELVTF

-136 GAAEQPPKKRK
+136 GAAEQPPKKKK
-147 SLWDNLKK
+147 SLWDTLKK
-155 KNSAVKVKKSTS
+155 KNSSGTSAIKVKKSTLEI
-167 KTENVNKTFQV
+167 KNVNKTFRV

-191 CENQNVVQNST
+191 CENQTTVQNSV
-202 SQGNDPLAGS
+202 SQGNGPLAGS
-212 ENQLPPSPIASVPKE
+212 ENQLPPSPIAPVPEE
-227 HGSTVHTPL
+227 HGNTVHTPL
-236 ALRRSTAF
+236 ALRRSTTF
-244 GDIAASGNKESLP
+244 GDIAASGNEELLP
-257 ETDTCTINKCV
+257 EIDICNINKCV
-268 TEHSQLQ
+268 AEHSQLH
-275 PESASSF
+275 PESASSS
-282 AGLTQLPIS
+282 AGLAQLPIS
-291 IDGGVLNFTLSPV
+291 NDGGVLNFTLSPV
-304 STLEHSASVPV
+304 STPEHSASAPV

-323 PDAFVNN
+323 PDAFVND
-330 NYQVDIDVIEK
+330 NYQVDIDVIEQ

-362 TPKPEAALILSTT
+362 TPKPEAALIPSTT
-375 QTYVVKRFQP
+375 ETYVVKRFLP
-385 SKWKK
+385 SKWKQ
-390 DGGVETKTHVHIE
+390 DGGVETETHVHIE
-403 HNLNA
+403 HSLNEIF
-408 VSELHKVKSQAFDCD
+408 ELHNVKSQAVDYH
-423 KTKEDHCSFPSAEV
+423 KPKENHCSLPSAEE
-437 LQTDNPSQKERTKK
+437 LETDNPSRRERTKK

-462 RRGATEETR
+462 KPGATEETR
-471 TETHQPKS
+471 TETRQPKS

-486 IAGCANVVP
+486 IVGCANVVP
-495 GHKEAET
+495 GHTEAET
-502 SKHLPVTAPFSS
+502 SKHLAVTAPISC
-514 EDKYHNDKV
+514 ENKCHNDRV

-528 GSTSFC
+528 GSTSLC
-534 RKRKSETYVGNR
+534 RKRKSETFVGNSR

-556 ERKRALTSSTDNQT
+556 ERKRALTSVTDNQT
-570 LMTRGPSA
+570 RTTRQPLA
-578 FKHTSGERLGQR
+578 FKPTAGERVGQR

-596 LQKTAKTT
+596 LQKASKAT
-604 KRINKPVPG
+604 KRISKPVPG

-724 FTSAGMVRAI
+724 FTSESMVRAI
-734 QKLEGE
+734 QKLEVE
-740 IESRRLLV
+740 IETRRLLV

-770 YNPLWLRIGLETVYG
+770 YNPLWLRIGLETIYG

-812 IATEYRHPVVPHLYR
+812 IAAEYRHPVVPHLYR

-851 AKQSRIIDHDPCLFC
+851 AKQSRMIDHDPCLFC

-934 ELLTKNWNLS
+934 ELLTKNWSLS

-953 RLQKMHNVEIVLNV
+953 RLQKMHNVDIVLNV

-1003 VFAFQVEVFL
+1003 VFAFQVDVFL

-1027 THKTKALFSAS
+1027 THKTKALSGAV
-1038 KTYPNYF
+1038 KTFPNYS
-1045 RVQEDSSNI
+1045 RVRENNSNF

-1069 VNAVCRFYNIK
+1069 VNAVCKFYNIK

-1138 TSLNVVEET
+1138 LSLNAVEEM
-1147 FDPTVTPS
+1147 FDQTVTPS

-1224 IQAAWRKYRLKR
+1224 IQAAWRNYRLKR

-1262 RILRKEKAAIFIQKH
+1262 RILRKESAAIFIQKL
-1277 WRGYLARMTLFN
+1277 WRGYLARMILFN
-1289 LKKAKLEEARN
+1289 LKKAKLEEVRN

-1310 RRYSARRRYLQLRHC
+1310 RRYSARKRYLQLRRC

-1341 YKQIVGAT
+1341 YKQIVWAT
-1349 VTIQRHLRAAKLAK
+1349 VTIQRHLRATKLAK

-1384 RWRKY
+1384 RWKKY
-1389 KIQQKIKAALVIQS
+1389 KIQQKTKAALVIQS

-1420 LVIQTWYR
+1420 LVIQSWYR

-1442 VIKIQAWYRCRLAR
+1442 VIKIQAWYRCQLDRR
-1456 HVYQEKRAKIVTIQQ
+1456 VYQEHRAKIVTIQQ
-1471 YYRAYKLAKGERES
+1471 YYRAYKLGKAERES
-1485 YLQKRAAVVVLQAAF
+1485 FLQKRAAVIVLQAAF

-1524 KREKKKF
+1524 KREQRRF

-1537 VTTLQSHVRKYQQ
+1537 VTILQSHVRKYQQ

-1555 EIKNA
+1555 EIKSA
-1560 ASVIQTRYRAQV
+1560 ASVIQTRYRAHV
-1572 AAKKAA
+1572 ATKKAA
-1578 AAFQRV
+1578 AAFHRV

-1603 ACILRSVIKIQSTF
+1603 ACILRSVIKIQSSF
-1617 RAYVARK
+1617 RAYVAQK

-1637 ALAKMRQVCKRYCA
+1637 ALAKMRQVRKRYCA
-1651 LREAVLYVQR
+1651 LREATLYVQR
-1661 RYRSQRRAL
+1661 RYRSQRHAL
-1670 QFKEDYRKLK
+1670 QLQEDYRKLK

-1698 IQRWREAAIL
+1698 IQRWREAAVL

-1716 RDRQWYLSIRS
+1716 RDRQQYLSIYS

-1751 VRKAAVC
+1751 VRRAAVC

-1786 RAHAARVKY
+1786 RAHAARVKH
-1795 KAMVQASIVIQ
+1795 KAMVRASIVIQ

-1813 GGKKQR
+1813 GGKRQR
-1819 LNFLMTRAAVLSLQ
+1819 LNFLMARAAVLSLQ
-1833 AALRGWRVRK
+1833 AAFRGWKVRK
-1843 QIQRQHVAAT
+1843 QLQRQHVAAT
-1853 KIQSTFRKFM
+1853 RIQSTFRKFM
-1863 AVKKFRLVKRA
+1863 AVKKFRLVKHA
-1874 VLTIQRHYRAT
+1874 VLIIQRHYRAK

-1893 EYIQL
+1893 EYAQL
-1898 QNAAVRLQALWRG
+1898 RNAAVRLQALWRG
-1911 KVVRKAIQ
+1911 KAVRKAIQ

-1928 QSYYRMHIIQLK
+1928 QSYYRMHINQQK
-1940 YKKLRQAALVIQ
+1940 YKKLRQATLVIQ

-1965 LIYLQ
+1965 AVYLK
-1970 TKAAVLVLQSA
+1970 TKAAALLLQSA

-1989 QLNKLNKAAT
+1989 ELNRLNKAAT

-2008 LVKKEY
+2008 LVKKDYE
-2014 GRLRSAVVAIQRR
+2014 RLRSAAIAIQRH

-2050 VQAIYRGVRVRRQVQ
+2050 VQAIYRGVKVRRQVQ

-2079 MYCMSI
+2079 MHCMSI
-2085 KYQSMRMAAI
+2085 KYRSMRMAAI
-2095 RIQRQYRAFCLGQV
+2095 RIQRQYRAFCLGKV

-2118 KSVVILQ
+2118 KSVIILQ
-2125 AAYRGMKVRQD
+2125 AACRGMKVRQD
-2136 LKAMHQSAA
+2136 LKTMHQSAA

-2150 YRMHKQQRNFR
+2150 YRMHKQQKDFR

-2183 VHKYM
+2183 VLNYV
-2188 IMKNA
+2188 IMKSA

-2200 FRGMKTRRL
+2200 FRGMKTRRHI
-2209 LRTMN
+2209 RAMN
-2214 VSAVIIQRRFRTFLE
+2214 ESAVIIQRRFRTFLE
-2229 RKHFLSIKL
+2229 RKRFLSIKS
-2238 AAIVV
+2238 AAVV
-2243 QRKYRATK
+2243 IQRKYRATK
-2251 IANIQRQKYLSL
+2251 LANIQRQKYLSL
-2263 LNAAVIIQSAYRGFV
+2263 LKAAVTIQSAYRGFV
-2278 VRKKLQQMHQAA
+2278 VRKKMQQMHQAA

-2300 RIYTSYQALRLAS
+2300 KIYTSYQELRLAS
-2313 IIIQQRYRAYREGKR
+2313 VIIQQRYRAYREGKH
-2328 EREKYLKLCHSVLVL
+2328 EREKYLKLYNSVLVL
-2343 QAAYRGMKIR
+2343 QAAYRGMKTR
-2353 CFLKRQREAALTIQR
+2353 CFLKRQCEAALTIQR

-2408 LKKAATCIQ
+2408 LKKAAACIQ
-2417 RAFRDMRVRK
+2417 RAFRDMQARK
-2427 QQQEMHRAATVVQKN
+2427 QQREMHRAATVVQKN
-2442 FKAFRERQRYLSL
+2442 FKAFRERRRYLSL

-2502 KNMHSAASTIQ
+2502 EHMHSAASTIQ

-2525 QNMRIAAVL
+2525 QNMRLAAMV
-2534 IQSYYRCY
+2534 IQNYCRSY
-2542 LKGKN
+2542 LKAKN
-2547 QRKKYLTMRNS
+2547 QRKKYLTMKNS
-2558 ILVIQAA
+2558 VLVIQAA
-2565 YRGMRA
+2565 YRGMKA
-2571 RQELKLLH
+2571 RQELQLLH
-2579 VSAVVIQSSYRM
+2579 VSAIVIQSSYRM
-2591 YVQRRCYKQLCWAA
+2591 YVQHRRYKQLCWAA

-2618 EGAMRNY
+2618 EAAVKNY

-2647 HKANVAA
+2647 YKANVAA
-2654 RRIQSFLRM
+2654 RHIQSFLRM
-2663 CVERRRFLRQ
+2663 CMERRRFLAQ
-2673 KAAAVTIQSV
+2673 KSAAVRIQST
-2683 FRCWRARTG
+2683 FRCQRARAR
-2692 YVLLRSSALAVQSW
+2692 YALIRSSAVAVQRW
-2706 YRWHLRARAQRA
+2706 YRSCLRARSQRA

-2725 AIVVI
+2725 ATVVI

-2749 RKIQSFLQMAVQRR
+2749 RKIQSFLQMALQRR
-2763 RYCQLR
+2763 KYIQLR

-2784 KSQYMSYRRAA
+2784 KSWYMSYRRAA

-2801 YRSHLIVRQQRMAY
+2801 YRSHLTAKHQRMAY
-2815 LQTRRNVV
+2815 LQTRRNVI
-2823 LVQATVRGYLE
+2823 LVQATARGYIE
-2834 RKRFHKMKDSTIK
+2834 RKRFHKMKESTIK

-2864 RAAQAIQAWFPG
+2864 RAARVIQAWFRG
-2876 HKAWKEYPMS
+2876 HKARTEHAS
-2886 VFRATLVIQ
+2886 VLRATLVIQ
-2895 SHLRAKQLR
+2895 SHCRARRLR

-2917 QRAWRATCAA
+2917 QRVWRATRTA
-2927 RRLRQQF
+2927 RMLRQQF

-2952 ARKLLREKHQAACLI
+2952 ARRLLRE
-2967 QNAYRGFKARRK
+2967 
-2979 FVQQKAAAVII
+2979 VSAAVII

-3001 LQFVKYN
+3001 LQFMKYN

-3037 RLLYFAAAAYHHISA
+3037 RLLYFTAAAYHHISA

-3075 LLIQS
+3075 LIIQS
-3080 WFRAQMQRRR
+3080 WFRAKMQRKR
-3090 FLRAYRRVVGLQ
+3090 FLRDYERLVRFQ
-3102 RALRRWLNRRNR
+3102 RAVRGWLKHRNQ
-3114 AATVIQRNAR
+3114 AAAVIQRSVR
-3124 AFLARRRRRRLAA
+3124 RFLARRRRRKFAV

-3148 YSWRKVT
+3148 YSWRKMT

-3160 RALRRSLEKA
+3160 RALRCSLEKA

-3177 NKLGNRTAI
+3177 DKLGNRTAI

-3227 FSVFLLIRS
+3227 LSVFLLIRS

-3254 LNVSKYERTTRAVYE
+3254 LNVSKYEKTTRAVYE

-3341 RMDAERILVKQKTN
+3341 RMDAERTLVKQKTN

-3382 LRKDNMQEIV
+3382 LRKDNMQEVV

-3402 DTLDRPCDLPQIEN
+3402 DTLGI
-3416 GNLAQYYYSFKRY
+3416 A
-3429 YFPMHKGKKL
+3429 
-3439 SYSCMVGYTTESGTQ
+3439 
-3454 DGRIICT
+3454 
-3461 AKGWSPVPRCYRRC
+3461 CY
-3475 TKPLLENGSFYSTE
+3475 
-3489 MDFKIHE
+3489 
-3496 KLQYKCNPGYHTPS
+3496 
-3510 GSTEDTAQCQ
+3510 
-3520 PQGWSFQPSCT
+3520 
-3531 KKLGI
+3531 
-3536 TCSALSEVAHGG
+3536 
-3548 FYPVKKSYEEG
+3548 
-3559 DVVHFFCDEHYSVTG
+3559 
-3574 FDLIQC
+3574 
-3580 YNFGWYPD
+3580 
-3588 PPVCE
+3588 
-3593 DIKNKCPPPPLH
+3593 
-3605 GHMDGYISTARRT
+3605 
-3618 YHNGDKVNVQCT
+3618 
-3630 LGRRGSEEIQCEGG
+3630 
-3644 KWTSPSS
+3644 
-3651 CIGTVDKQESGAAP
+3651 
-3665 PPLEADAEIR
+3665 
-3675 ASQTHHNE
+3675 
-3683 DMKPCT
+3683 
-3689 LNATDMDS
+3689 
-3697 NNLTLKWR
+3697 
-3705 REELVFLHGD
+3705 
-3715 LIEFECKQGYSFLQT
+3715 
-3730 AIPSP
+3730 
-3735 GRTQCDH
+3735 
-3742 GRLNYPKC
+3742 
-3750 VIQAATEKCG
+3750 
-3760 SPPSIANG
+3760 
-3768 VLTLPALSQYDSGSS
+3768 
-3783 VQYICS
+3783 
-3789 EYHFL
+3789 
-3794 QGSDRISCSE
+3794 
-3804 GQWTSPPV
+3804 
-3812 CIEPCTL
+3812 
-3819 SKTEMEKNNL
+3819 
-3829 LLQAFYAD
+3829 
-3837 QDYFYHGD
+3837 
-3845 YVGFYCK
+3845 
-3852 QNHFG
+3852 
-3857 AESGT
+3857 
-3862 TLFQVQC
+3862 
-3869 KRGQLAYPRCVERR
+3869 
-3883 KQLWEMNV
+3883 
-3891 ELEGDGRERPLWD
+3891 
-3904 EDEQCS
+3904 
-3910 TGMQYWHKNG
+3910 
-3920 KSWRKELYILTGIV
+3920 
-3934 SPFTVCFNKK
+3934 
-3944 ATLRFFSLSCLN
+3944 
-3956 SSVGEIIAF
+3956 
-3965 MALCMGFQ
+3965 
-3973 GFYKSYM
+3973 
-3980 NE
+3980 